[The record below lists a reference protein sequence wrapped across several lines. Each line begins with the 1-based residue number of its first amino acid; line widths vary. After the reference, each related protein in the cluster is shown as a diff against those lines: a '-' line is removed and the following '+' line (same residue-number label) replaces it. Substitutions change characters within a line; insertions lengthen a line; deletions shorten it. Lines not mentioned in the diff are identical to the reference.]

1 MSFQSSLDGSM
12 RDKRDP
18 YLWSKKIDQQRR
30 SDCDTYR
37 TLKELTPENADRL
50 KLRLLSMTTAN
61 RLPRSRCPKQP
72 TPAATRLALST
83 RKEMPTVFP

>member
-50 KLRLLSMTTAN
+50 KLRLL
-61 RLPRSRCPKQP
+61 
-72 TPAATRLALST
+72 
-83 RKEMPTVFP
+83 